1 MIAQLT
7 AAAGG
12 LFVNLLSTQGLAPDA
27 RGEMA
32 LFIQAAYVVQSLA
45 MLGRDRSYLVG
56 GPLASNASIPRSFL
70 SSNRAALVLLML
82 AGMALLTLSHTAD
95 GRWYRLAA
103 LSLFFACTGI
113 FGYALRTAYILGSR
127 GAGRIYGLSTV
138 SLQAVI
144 VTSAAVLF
152 TLGVNDI
159 TAWIALY
166 PASGLVNV
174 FATIFMIKASS
185 PTHISSLPLRRS
197 LAREGWRL
205 LPLNVMTVF
214 LQKADRL
221 LLPLLATAAELGRY
235 AFVSSIMEL
244 VVWPVSQWLDTQLR
258 RWRDVSGSLSRRSVS
273 RLLLRVLLAATAF
286 ASATGVLA
294 LLYITLVLPSDYA
307 PARLLILPLGLYG
320 VLKVLSRVFVAV
332 QVARMRSA
340 AATAIELSGLLASVA
355 LFFVLTPTHGAIGTA
370 LSMVAGGAA
379 SLGVASLLSLNFRQ
393 KKAG

>member
-1 MIAQLT
+1 
-7 AAAGG
+7 
-12 LFVNLLSTQGLAPDA
+12 
-27 RGEMA
+27 
-32 LFIQAAYVVQSLA
+32 
-45 MLGRDRSYLVG
+45 
-56 GPLASNASIPRSFL
+56 
-70 SSNRAALVLLML
+70 
-82 AGMALLTLSHTAD
+82 
-95 GRWYRLAA
+95 
-103 LSLFFACTGI
+103 
-113 FGYALRTAYILGSR
+113 
-127 GAGRIYGLSTV
+127 
-138 SLQAVI
+138 
-144 VTSAAVLF
+144 
-152 TLGVNDI
+152 
-159 TAWIALY
+159 
-166 PASGLVNV
+166 
-174 FATIFMIKASS
+174 
-185 PTHISSLPLRRS
+185 
-197 LAREGWRL
+197 
-205 LPLNVMTVF
+205 MTVF